1 MSEAN
6 KTTKKRGRP
15 PSGKAKSAAQRMA
28 TSRLRALEALNAS
41 SEPDLS
47 GVSIAG
53 LLECCRVAMR
63 DGSPWQMTDP
73 VAELFRRANERTRHK
88 VAVSFCGIEPEHTAT
103 VAENSEAQAE
113 PIPVTVADNNATDS
127 TDKTATVAENGEV
140 QAEQVIETVA
150 ENKPNDSA
158 NNAATVAK
166 KKLGYPVEIKRMA
179 VEMFDA
185 GADTREIRQA
195 ILDQLGRAP
204 RMDNIKRQIDEQWRK
219 ALAKAEAAS

>member
-6 KTTKKRGRP
+6 KTPKKRGRP
-15 PSGKAKSAAQRMA
+15 PTGQAKSAAQRMA

-41 SEPDLS
+41 TEPDLS

-63 DGSPWQMTDP
+63 DGAPWRMTDP

-88 VAVSFCGIEPEHTAT
+88 VAVSFRGIESEEGAT
-103 VAENSEAQAE
+103 VAENIEAQAE
-113 PIPVTVADNNATDS
+113 PIPAPVTDHHPSKSADNP
-127 TDKTATVAENGEV
+127 ATV
-140 QAEQVIETVA
+140 T
-150 ENKPNDSA
+150 
-158 NNAATVAK
+158 K
-166 KKLGYPVEIKRMA
+166 KERGYPVEIKRMA

-185 GADTREIRQA
+185 GKPTAEIRQA